1 VKKLSL
7 TLLGGLDIRTSDSHP
22 VEIANRKERAL
33 LAWLAMRAGQEISR
47 EKAADI
53 LWGERPQKQANAS
66 LSQAIYAIRKVLAK
80 HDCDVLSA
88 DAGCIMLDAARV
100 SVDAVEF
107 SQLAQTGDGDS
118 LAQAAGL
125 YVGPFLEGMTSPTAE
140 FEEWLGTE
148 RRRLKDE
155 ALDALSNLLT
165 MGAGHEAET
174 EYAATARH
182 LLALDPFSDQ
192 ATRALMR
199 HHAAREQVGAAIE
212 AFDHLQRTLRAE
224 LGTEPSGETRELH
237 TQILRR
243 DIAPPENRR
252 EPSELAASRRAGR
265 LRWMPRLRG
274 VAALAIICLIAVTG
288 LVYLSSRHDHGLAPV
303 RSETM
308 VHELPAKPSIAVMAF
323 EDLSQGKDRDYLS
336 DAIAEG
342 IITQLSL
349 FPELFVIARNSS
361 FHYRDKNMDVRGV
374 ARELG
379 VRYILEGSQQKSAHR
394 LRVTVQLIDAVGG
407 NHVWSRTFNRD
418 LSDILVVQDEISTSV
433 ASSLGEKLSKIAGEE
448 AKKANPEELRAY
460 QNVLKANRY
469 LCEMTKES
477 TKKATQA
484 YQAALASDPNL
495 ASAHDG
501 MAWIYINGY
510 RFGWTDLDRRAAL
523 AKAREEAAIGLQLA
537 PDDYGSHF
545 ATAATLMQAGKREQ
559 AIVEFEKSLELNPNA
574 GDVMA
579 TFAEQ
584 LGYAGRFEEAVT
596 WLKKAMRLDPHHPD
610 WFYWNLGWAEYS
622 MGKCAEALETMRHM
636 SNPPPYANRT
646 LAAIYVCLG
655 RQAEAR
661 KAIGALLAF
670 EPDYSLRKFKLNFKG
685 KYARSADLKAWMA
698 DLRQAGL
705 PN

>member
-1 VKKLSL
+1 M
-7 TLLGGLDIRTSDSHP
+7 GGFDVRTSNSHP
-22 VEIANRKERAL
+22 VEIPNRKERAL
-33 LAWLAMRAGQEISR
+33 LAWLGMHAGQKISR
-47 EKAADI
+47 EMAADI

-66 LSQAIYAIRKVLAK
+66 LSQAIHAIRKALEK
-80 HDCDVLSA
+80 HGCDVLSA
-88 DAGCIMLDAARV
+88 DTGGIMLGAARV
-100 SVDAVEF
+100 SVDALEF
-107 SQLAQTGDGDS
+107 RHLAEKGDGDS
-118 LAQAAGL
+118 LAQAVGL
-125 YVGPFLEGMTSPTAE
+125 YGGPFLEGIASPTIE
-140 FEEWLGTE
+140 FEEWLGAE

-155 ALDALSNLLT
+155 ALDALSTLLT
-165 MGAGHEAET
+165 TAVGHDADA

-182 LLALDPFSDQ
+182 LLALDAFSEQ

-199 HHAAREQVGAAIE
+199 HHAARGQVGAAVE
-212 AFDHLQRTLRAE
+212 AFDQLQFALRAE
-224 LGTEPSGETRELH
+224 LGTEPSRETRELH
-237 TQILRR
+237 SQILRR
-243 DIAPPENRR
+243 DIASPENKR
-252 EPSELAASRRAGR
+252 EPAKIAASRQTDRS
-265 LRWMPRLRG
+265 RWMPHVRS
-274 VAALAIICLIAVTG
+274 VAALVSICLIAIAGVA
-288 LVYLSSRHDHGLAPV
+288 YWSSGRGPDFAPV
-303 RSETM
+303 GREAM
-308 VHELPAKPSIAVMAF
+308 IHALPARPSIAVMAF

-361 FHYRDKNMDVRGV
+361 FHYRDTNTDVRDI

-379 VRYILEGSQQKSAHR
+379 VRYILEGSQQKSADR

-407 NHVWSRTFNRD
+407 NHVWSRTFNRN
-418 LSDILVVQDEISTSV
+418 LADILVVQDEIPASV

-448 AKKANPEELRAY
+448 AKKANPEELRSY

-469 LCEMTKES
+469 FCEFTKEG
-477 TKKATQA
+477 TNKATQA
-484 YQAALASDPNL
+484 YQAALVLDPNL

-510 RFGWTDLDRRAAL
+510 RFGWTDLERAAAL

-545 ATAATLMQAGKREQ
+545 AMAATLMQAGKREQ

-622 MGKCAEALETMRHM
+622 MGKCAEALETMRQM
-636 SNPPPYANRT
+636 SNPPPYSNRT
-646 LAAIYVCLG
+646 LAATYVCLG

-670 EPDYSLRKFKLNFKG
+670 DPNYSLRKFKLNFEG
-685 KYARSADLKAWMA
+685 KCAESADLDAWIA
-698 DLRQAGL
+698 DLRLAGL
-705 PN
+705 PD